1 MSDLLKIKDG
11 LEGLRHFTW
20 LRDIPSPTC
29 PEYVEHH
36 KSIQEILG
44 EIDAIISE
52 VDDMILGLEDD
63 CK

>member
-1 MSDLLKIKDG
+1 MHELMKIK
-11 LEGLRHFTW
+11 EMIENLRFQIW
-20 LRDIPSPTC
+20 LRDIPSPTV

-36 KSIQEILG
+36 QSIQEILKLTD
-44 EIDAIISE
+44 EVCSK